1 MKKRMNKDERQAIIN
16 LVVAKANEVIKNEV
30 ESKLIKE
37 KSYLEWKKLN
47 EEIKKLDD
55 RKQELHK
62 KNNEIQSNLN
72 KKYNCYFNLDFKGKL
87 NINENGNYSAVIIKR
102 LEIEN
107 KLILMGIEGIDIDV
121 MIDKLVVEYNK

>member
-55 RKQELHK
+55 RKQELYK
-62 KNNEIQSNLN
+62 KNNEIQNNLN

-107 KLILMGIEGIDIDV
+107 KLVLMGIEGIDV
-121 MIDKLVVEYNK
+121 NAMIDQLVAEYNK